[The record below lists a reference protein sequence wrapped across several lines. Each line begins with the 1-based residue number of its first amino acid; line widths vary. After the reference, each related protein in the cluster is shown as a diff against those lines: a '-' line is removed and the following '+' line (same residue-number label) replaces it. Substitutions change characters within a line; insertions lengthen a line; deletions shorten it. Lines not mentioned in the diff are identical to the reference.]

1 VYKRLPVHEEGM
13 VDGNVIVKQVLDTMF
28 EEYATIVDQ
37 LGLAENLQNNDD
49 ANIPKEI
56 VLLRNCVDMYDQEYM
71 VKVTYKTSK
80 EVRMKLMFKLG
91 MYTRYR

>member
-1 VYKRLPVHEEGM
+1 M